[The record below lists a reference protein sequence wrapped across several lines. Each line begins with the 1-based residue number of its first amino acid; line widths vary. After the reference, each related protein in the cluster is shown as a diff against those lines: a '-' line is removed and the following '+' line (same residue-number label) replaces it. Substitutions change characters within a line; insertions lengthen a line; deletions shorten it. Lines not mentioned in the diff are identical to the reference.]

1 MASGNNQNFDA
12 TEDLRQA
19 GVRLQII
26 YYMAIAIFGVLIGRL
41 WYLQVINSQ
50 IFSERAEAN
59 RVRILPIPAQRG
71 TIFDR
76 NGKVL
81 VTSKLSYNIVLSR
94 KDVKSSEFPQLAN
107 LLSENLGID
116 REWLSKRLEDAK
128 YEAQYESIVVKEL
141 ASSYD
146 VSWVESH
153 QYEYPMIRAEEAPQR
168 VYRYGLWAAH
178 AIGYVGEVSPT
189 ELKNPNGQFSR
200 ERGYKL
206 GDVIGKFGIERT
218 YNDILMGK
226 DGERRV
232 LVDSRGRIQQDLE
245 RIEPVPG
252 RDFYSTLD
260 LDIQKVAEEQADTM
274 PAGRGAVAVMDP
286 NNGEIFAMVSRPSF
300 DPNIFSQRAKTP
312 EGKEEI
318 RELYEDP
325 DKPLY
330 NRVIQGAFPPGSTW
344 KLLTSVAALN
354 EGVITPTNNRIQDGD
369 IQLGDR
375 VMHSMSHD
383 GMPDINHAIL
393 HSCDG
398 YFYRLGLKMGP
409 DLFEKWVE
417 KFQFGHR
424 TGIDLPNERAG
435 TPPTRATKEAIVRA
449 ELKRRKALREGV
461 ETKDVEW
468 TDKDEELARREAR
481 WKDYDMAA
489 SAFGQGMNAS
499 TPIQLLRYVAGLGNG
514 GFINTPHLFLKAVAG
529 VDRWGNQRQEIGYK
543 DETRFTVPMSPE
555 IHEIVKKGMWG
566 AVHDAAGTAGGARVD
581 GFDVCGKT
589 GTAQVASRDKAGKN
603 NKDHAWFISF
613 APRDKPEICAVVL
626 TENAGFGG
634 RESAPRAKAIYED
647 YYRRTR
653 GITDKP
659 EETKAENSGPGDA
672 TQSPESKTGVRAPEP
687 KPQTPDSR
695 AKGQR

>member
-19 GVRLQII
+19 GLRLQII
-26 YYMAIAIFGVLIGRL
+26 YYLAIAIFGVLIGRL

-146 VSWVESH
+146 LSWVVSH

-189 ELKNPNGQFSR
+189 ELKNPNGPFSR

-383 GMPDINHAIL
+383 GMPDINRAIL

-566 AVHDAAGTAGGARVD
+566 AVHDGAGTAGGARID

-589 GTAQVASRDKAGKN
+589 GTAQVVSRDKAGKN
-603 NKDHAWFISF
+603 SNDHAWFISF
-613 APRDKPEICAVVL
+613 APRDKPEICSVVL

-634 RESAPRAKAIYED
+634 RQSAPRAKAIYED

-659 EETKAENSGPGDA
+659 EETKAENSGPGGA
-672 TQSPESKTGVRAPEP
+672 TQGPESKAGLGAPES
-687 KPQTPDSR
+687 KPQTPDSG
-695 AKGQR
+695 AKGRH

>member
-19 GVRLQII
+19 GLRLQII

-76 NGKVL
+76 KGKEL

-94 KDVKSSEFPQLAN
+94 KDVKSSEFPQLAD
-107 LLSENLGID
+107 LLSENLAID
-116 REWLSKRLEDAK
+116 RDWLSKRFEDARF
-128 YEAQYESIVVKEL
+128 EAQYESIVVKEL

-153 QYEYPMIRAEEAPQR
+153 QFEYPMIRAEEAPQR
-168 VYRYGLWAAH
+168 VYRYGTLAAH
-178 AIGYVGEVSPT
+178 AIGYVGEVSPD
-189 ELKNPNGQFSR
+189 ELKKPNGPFSR
-200 ERGYKL
+200 EKGYKL

-232 LVDSRGRIQQDLE
+232 LVDSRGRIQKELE

-260 LDIQKVAEEQADTM
+260 LDIQKVAEAQADAM
-274 PAGRGAVAVMDP
+274 PAGRGAIAVMDP
-286 NNGEIFAMVSRPSF
+286 NNGEILAMVSHPAF

-312 EGKEEI
+312 EGKMEI

-344 KLLTSVAALN
+344 KLMTTVAALS
-354 EGVITPTNNRIQDGD
+354 EGTITPEQSRIQDGD
-369 IQLGDR
+369 LQVGNT
-375 VMHSMSHD
+375 V
-383 GMPDINHAIL
+383 L
-393 HSCDG
+393 HSLSHLGQPTIHDAIVHSSDG
-398 YFYRLGLKMGP
+398 YFYRLGIKMGI
-409 DLFEKWVE
+409 DKFEDWVGR
-417 KFQFGHR
+417 FRFGQR
-424 TGIDLPNERAG
+424 TGVDLPNERAG
-435 TPPTRATKEAIVRA
+435 IPPIRQTK
-449 ELKRRKALREGV
+449 LREF
-461 ETKDVEW
+461 EAPIKKAEKQLEEATDKTFRAQLEFRIKQLRREAEW
-468 TDKDEELARREAR
+468 TDF
-481 WKDYDMAA
+481 DMAT
-489 SAFGQGMNAS
+489 SAFGQGRNAS
-499 TPIQLLRYVAGLGNG
+499 TPIQLVRYVGALANG
-514 GFINTPHLFLKAVAG
+514 GHMHTPHFLLRAVAG
-529 VDRWGNQRQEIGYK
+529 IDRNGVEHAEVRYEDKNAF
-543 DETRFTVPMSPE
+543 DVPMSDT
-555 IHEIVKKGMWG
+555 IHKIVLDGMYG
-566 AVHDAAGTAGGARVD
+566 VVNEGGTGVSARVE

-589 GTAQVASRDKAGKN
+589 GTAQVAARDKAGKKTN
-603 NKDHAWFISF
+603 DHAWFISF

-626 TENAGFGG
+626 TENAGRGG
-634 RESAPRAKAIYED
+634 RESAPRTQAIYDD

-653 GITDKP
+653 GLPQKS
-659 EETKAENSGPGDA
+659 EEPKVANGASGPGPR
-672 TQSPESKTGVRAPEP
+672 SPGQKPDRGTP
-687 KPQTPDSR
+687 KP
-695 AKGQR
+695 GL